1 LLRARPGRVA
11 EVDVDVHASLA
22 QVLGI
27 SNPWVERFL
36 ELSVDLAAV
45 ADGEDEHHEHVV
57 VDLIGDAV
65 VAGTDSPF
73 AGSTD
78 QLLRRGRGL
87 SACEADGDHGATL
100 VPIHCPPRTVMGSRL
115 AYLNGHEL
123 SRSPGT
129 NDPGIRSLVVC
140 ESWRIAYA

>member
-1 LLRARPGRVA
+1 
-11 EVDVDVHASLA
+11 VDVDVHASLA

-65 VAGTDSPF
+65 VAGTERMV
-73 AGSTD
+73 
-78 QLLRRGRGL
+78 Q
-87 SACEADGDHGATL
+87 
-100 VPIHCPPRTVMGSRL
+100 IPRS
-115 AYLNGHEL
+115 
-123 SRSPGT
+123 S
-129 NDPGIRSLVVC
+129 
-140 ESWRIAYA
+140 